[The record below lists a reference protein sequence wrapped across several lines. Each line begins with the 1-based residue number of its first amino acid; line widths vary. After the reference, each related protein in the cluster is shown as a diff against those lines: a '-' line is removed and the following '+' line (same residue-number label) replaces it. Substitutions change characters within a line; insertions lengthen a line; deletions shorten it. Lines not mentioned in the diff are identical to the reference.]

1 VVVAAVVP
9 DAQQAALLVAAAV
22 PVAQQAAVMAAAVV
36 PVAQQAVAAVVV
48 TAVLDVQQEA
58 AVAATQRAVR
68 PLVLSVAAT
77 EVDRQRAASR
87 RATTVR
93 QIWPALVRFW
103 IRAVLFSGRTLV
115 WAPEWPRVPVAV
127 WQALIDPREVVCRLR
142 AAAAVRLIPAVAD
155 HLWFQEEWFSA
166 LLVARAVSAKEK
178 AAAGQLW
185 FPEPS
190 ASALGQV

>member
-1 VVVAAVVP
+1 MAVVP
-9 DAQQAALLVAAAV
+9 DAQQEAAV
-22 PVAQQAAVMAAAVV
+22 AAAVV
-36 PVAQQAVAAVVV
+36 PVAQQAAAVVV

-178 AAAGQLW
+178 AAADRLW